1 MRRALISFAV
11 VLASGAAFA
20 TPTIHIDGVC
30 PSITVTLSA
39 ATPNRQVTLFTGDP
53 SATTTLASGPCAGT
67 VVDVAGAN
75 QPRHQLV
82 TTRTDSDGGLV
93 FTPASVS
100 SSDCASGSLQG
111 IDLTTCETTEA
122 VPLQIDCSGLDDGL
136 LAYWPGNDN
145 HRDVVG
151 SHNGIIEGTIDYAP
165 GVFGDAFVFDG
176 YSSILVPDDDDLAF
190 GYAVPFTY
198 AMWIYNETSSTSP
211 HHLFGKRRGCSG
223 GNSFDYQY
231 YMISDYQ
238 GAGAY
243 ACSAAA
249 RPQPPVDE
257 WQHVIA
263 MYDGVAWTLYMDG
276 ELADESA
283 ECAESEMPVLGSPLR
298 IGSSGTCGARGEG
311 WIGLVDDVKLWDRA
325 LTEDEIVCASS
336 PVRAP

>member
-1 MRRALISFAV
+1 MLQIMWALMGRAQ
-11 VLASGAAFA
+11 A
-20 TPTIHIDGVC
+20 TPTLDVDGVC
-30 PSITVTLSA
+30 PSITVTLSG
-39 ATPNRQVTLFTGDP
+39 ATASRKVMLFTGDP

-82 TTRTDSDGGLV
+82 TTRTDSDGGLI

-100 SSDCASGSLQG
+100 SSDCTSGSLQG

-151 SHNGIIEGTIDYAP
+151 SHNGIIEGTLDYDA

-176 YSSILVPDDDDLAF
+176 YTAILVPNEADLEF
-190 GYAVPFTY
+190 GYGVPFTY
-198 AMWIYNETSSTSP
+198 AMWIYDETSSTSP

-223 GNSFDYQY
+223 GASFDYQY
-231 YMISDYQ
+231 AVWSGHQD
-238 GAGAY
+238 AGGY
-243 ACSAAA
+243 GCAAA
-249 RPQPPVDE
+249 VSFQPPVDT
-257 WQHVIA
+257 WLHVVA
-263 MYDGVAWTLYMDG
+263 RYDGVAWSLYIDG
-276 ELADESA
+276 ELVGESDE
-283 ECAESEMPVLGSPLR
+283 CTESEMPVLGSPLR
-298 IGSSGTCGARGEG
+298 IGSSGTCGVYGQG
-311 WIGLVDDVKLWDRA
+311 WIGLVDDVKLWNRA
-325 LTEDEIVCASS
+325 LTDGEIVCASS